1 MEFVDGLSTLRL
13 DNSRVDL
20 KGAVDVTEPKNPDHW
35 QEAMDR
41 VGLSSR
47 TRLGIA
53 AGVPTSTVTGL
64 ITGDRESR
72 EETIQKVAAALRVE
86 VTTIRTWAAQARGE
100 SEPYSAPPEANRLS
114 RRQRKALDELIRSI
128 VAAADEVPPL
138 AGPEPATVH
147 EYGLAARLGHSEGKQ
162 LRQDLDAQAEAPDY
176 DPGFDES

>member
-1 MEFVDGLSTLRL
+1 M
-13 DNSRVDL
+13 
-20 KGAVDVTEPKNPDHW
+20 TEPKNPDHW
-35 QEAMDR
+35 QEAMDK

-53 AGVPTSTVTGL
+53 AGVPTSTITGL

-72 EETIQKVAAALRVE
+72 EETIQKVADALRVE

-100 SEPYSAPPEANRLS
+100 SEPYAAPAEANRLS

-128 VAAADEVPPL
+128 VAAAEDDTLPIT
-138 AGPEPATVH
+138 GPEPATVH
-147 EYGLAARLGHSEGKQ
+147 EYGLAAREGNPEGKQ
-162 LRQDLDAQAEAPDY
+162 LRRDLDTAAEAPDY